1 MQGTGSLKKE
11 LESVMP
17 ELKEMRKRKVE
28 RLNQF
33 AEVVDKIYNISKEL
47 YISDKDYS
55 DIKVID
61 ESDLSLKRLDGLRSR
76 LHDLEKEKV
85 NASFDMHLGPGSWKG
100 YLTHIYMYIFCFQGS
115 FIRFS
120 MYKCLKLKHM
130 MV

>member
-55 DIKVID
+55 DIMVID

-100 YLTHIYMYIFCFQGS
+100 YLTNLYVYI
-115 FIRFS
+115 
-120 MYKCLKLKHM
+120 
-130 MV
+130 